1 MQAAWSSKKIKI
13 PVLQG
18 QLNHRIHN
26 NNTPVFLLPPA
37 GQLDRLLEQHIIDV
51 KRDGEKQVEVAV
63 QETGPV
69 GGIRLLASSRCAVEV
84 DPVSTAA
91 VRQRKPDL
99 LAHRHRRPSL
109 GTRVKNPC
117 FCNGSGSK
125 GRTRKLYLYSKLV
138 YSILVFFL
146 LIRYLY
152 EIYGN

>member
-1 MQAAWSSKKIKI
+1 M
-13 PVLQG
+13 
-18 QLNHRIHN
+18 
-26 NNTPVFLLPPA
+26 FLLPPA

-51 KRDGEKQVEVAV
+51 KRDGEKHVEVAV
-63 QETGPV
+63 QETGQV

-125 GRTRKLYLYSKLV
+125 GRTRKP
-138 YSILVFFL
+138 FF
-146 LIRYLY
+146 IFK
-152 EIYGN
+152 IG

>member
-1 MQAAWSSKKIKI
+1 M
-13 PVLQG
+13 
-18 QLNHRIHN
+18 
-26 NNTPVFLLPPA
+26 FLLPPA

-51 KRDGEKQVEVAV
+51 KRDGEKHVEVAV
-63 QETGPV
+63 QETGQV

-125 GRTRKLYLYSKLV
+125 GRTQKPFLYSKLV
-138 YSILVFFL
+138 YSILFFFSYKIFL
-146 LIRYLY
+146 
-152 EIYGN
+152 